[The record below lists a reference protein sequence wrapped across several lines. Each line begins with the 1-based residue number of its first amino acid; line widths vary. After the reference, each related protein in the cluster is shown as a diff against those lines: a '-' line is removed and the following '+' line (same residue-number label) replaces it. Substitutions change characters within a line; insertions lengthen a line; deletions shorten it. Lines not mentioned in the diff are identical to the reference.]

1 MYRRRDILDPSMDS
15 EHLPRVEVARH
26 DAPER
31 DAARHTLTVKQA
43 AELFTQLDSPR
54 SPRSVQRF
62 CEQKLIDAIPVTRE
76 NGTPQYFIDP
86 QSVER
91 YAAELK
97 QLQDISQLGNDI
109 TRHDTSERGTARH
122 GAPKIEASFVS
133 EPAPEVD
140 DVAVE
145 LLARVDTL
153 EKENMQLKIDLGARV
168 IVINEM
174 ASERGRFFE
183 QVTNQSREI
192 GRLEMQ
198 VQQLAAPKPDVTR
211 HDAPNIVDTITT
223 PIVEQGRGV
232 ADADP
237 APATPANQDHRPSF
251 FRRVFGG

>member
-1 MYRRRDILDPSMDS
+1 MDL
-15 EHLPRVEVARH
+15 EHLPHVDVARH

-43 AELFTQLDSPR
+43 AELFTQLGSPR
-54 SPRSVQRF
+54 SARSVQRF
-62 CEQKLIDAIPVTRE
+62 CEQKLIDAIPVTRD

-86 QSVER
+86 QSVEH

-97 QLQDISQLGNDI
+97 QLQDISQIGNDI
-109 TRHDTSERGTARH
+109 TRHDTSERDTARH
-122 GAPKIEASFVS
+122 DAPKVEASVIA
-133 EPAPEVD
+133 EPAPEID

-145 LLARVDTL
+145 LRERVDTL

-174 ASERGRFFE
+174 ASERGRFFD

-198 VQQLAAPKPDVTR
+198 VQQLAAPKPDAAR
-211 HDAPNIVDTITT
+211 HDASAIVEAITT
-223 PIVEQGRGV
+223 PTVEQGRDV
-232 ADADP
+232 TDAAP
-237 APATPANQDHRPSF
+237 APAGGAIQGPRPGF

>member
-1 MYRRRDILDPSMDS
+1 MDQ
-15 EHLPRVEVARH
+15 EHLPHVDVARH

-43 AELFTQLDSPR
+43 AELFTQLGSPR
-54 SPRSVQRF
+54 SARSVQRF
-62 CEQKLIDAIPVTRE
+62 CEQKLIDAIPVTRD

-97 QLQDISQLGNDI
+97 QLQDISQIGNDI
-109 TRHDTSERGTARH
+109 TRHDTSERDTARH
-122 GAPKIEASFVS
+122 DAPKVEASLIS
-133 EPAPEVD
+133 EPAPEID

-145 LLARVDTL
+145 LRERVDTL

-211 HDAPNIVDTITT
+211 HDAPDIVEAIIT

-232 ADADP
+232 ADAES
-237 APATPANQDHRPSF
+237 APAAPAIKEPRPGF

>member
-1 MYRRRDILDPSMDS
+1 MDL
-15 EHLPRVEVARH
+15 EHHANAELARH

-43 AELFTQLDSPR
+43 ANLFTQLGSPR

-62 CEQKLIDAIPVTRE
+62 CEQKLIDAIPVTRN

-86 QSVER
+86 QSIER

-97 QLQDISQLGNDI
+97 QLQDISQIGNDI
-109 TRHDTSERGTARH
+109 ARHDTSERDTARH
-122 GAPKIEASFVS
+122 DAPKIEAPLIS
-133 EPAPEVD
+133 EPAPEID
-140 DVAVE
+140 DVVVE
-145 LLARVDTL
+145 LRERLGTV

-174 ASERGRFFE
+174 ASERGRFFD
-183 QVTNQSREI
+183 QVTSQSREI

-211 HDAPNIVDTITT
+211 HDAPDIVEAITT
-223 PIVEQGRGV
+223 PIVQQGRGV
-232 ADADP
+232 VDSES
-237 APATPANQDHRPSF
+237 TPIALVVQEPRPGF